1 MAFIVESDT
10 GSETPIEAAPSL
22 PHEEIVG
29 NARLP
34 TMHEEV
40 LIGRIGE
47 HGARPLKD
55 STRAIIEAAKAKIAG
70 SAPTAPARPMPAATG
85 DGTPTPAA
93 TTPPPAAPPGE
104 LAKPAEVAPI
114 ADPATI
120 APHAD
125 TVRANR
131 LAEHNARLVAEVETL
146 RRSPP
151 AAGDDAKALKELDAL
166 YTTNPLHAVRKHLA
180 RVLGVAEDSKDLVPH
195 LRFLESDLTQD
206 RIGVPLT
213 EDSERDRKAARTL
226 VAIQREMR
234 ERKAEETKTDP
245 APSNGEAESV
255 AFVGNRIAATK
266 HAETYPLL
274 TAWGEHVHGAKPAEL
289 VLRVMRHGVD
299 IGEFDRNEPVDQLI
313 ARASQSLE
321 ANYQDLL
328 ARAPKA
334 PSQST
339 ATIPA
344 STTAPPEAPKGD
356 PSGQRVPSLTSAT
369 TSAAPATMPGTT
381 PKQEPHR
388 NERERRL
395 AIIRGYAAPPRTV

>member
-70 SAPTAPARPMPAATG
+70 

-93 TTPPPAAPPGE
+93 TTPPPAAPSPPGE
-104 LAKPAEVAPI
+104 PAKPVEVVPI

-334 PSQST
+334 SSQST
-339 ATIPA
+339 ATPA
-344 STTAPPEAPKGD
+344 STTVPPEAPKGD

-381 PKQEPHR
+381 PKTETHR
-388 NERERRL
+388 NEKERRL